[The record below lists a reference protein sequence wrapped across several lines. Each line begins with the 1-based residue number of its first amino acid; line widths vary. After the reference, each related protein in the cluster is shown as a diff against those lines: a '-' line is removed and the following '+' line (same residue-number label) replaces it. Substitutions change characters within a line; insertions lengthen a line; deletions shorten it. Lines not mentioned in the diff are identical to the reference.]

1 MCRNTLRICYFG
13 PFLVHSYWEQWMRYM
28 VEQMLTEVV
37 DRGRKLYS
45 VDGSCIV
52 NREGI
57 SLACYP
63 SHLVKVKINFDEAQ
77 KLKWKEVKCLY
88 GLIKNNNLE
97 LLKMQFESRGRNV
110 HTPGGPLVGSFQHML
125 WPRRRAS
132 EAAILVSRTFAFVF
146 SWYKVIIAIWL
157 CFSSG
162 ALQYTVHTS
171 IIAAKIVSL
180 KFFFELQY
188 FGPDLRLAWTKT
200 AIPIR

>member
-1 MCRNTLRICYFG
+1 
-13 PFLVHSYWEQWMRYM
+13 MRYM

-125 WPRRRAS
+125 
-132 EAAILVSRTFAFVF
+132 
-146 SWYKVIIAIWL
+146 
-157 CFSSG
+157 
-162 ALQYTVHTS
+162 
-171 IIAAKIVSL
+171 
-180 KFFFELQY
+180 
-188 FGPDLRLAWTKT
+188 
-200 AIPIR
+200 